1 MKEETNITAQ
11 TKQPEDKSNSGRVV
25 SYVPFNINGITLIE
39 GDCQTQML
47 SLPPFDWV
55 ITDPPFNADY
65 GFANDNMSEQD
76 FYRFTTKWI
85 RKAERLV
92 KQGLV
97 IIVDPKYCEP
107 FYKIVSLPY
116 HHTYTWFKRN
126 AMRGM
131 QGGFANKT
139 EIIVWTERK
148 PEKVEQFPNDVW
160 EIPLIPRDVDHPT
173 PKPIKLLELILRK
186 FTYEGETILDPFAG
200 SGSTLRAA
208 KELGRKATGIEI
220 NNNYCKTII
229 AELSQTEMFT

>member
-1 MKEETNITAQ
+1 MDEKIKTADQ
-11 TKQPEDKSNSGRVV
+11 DNNSGRVA
-25 SYVPFNINGITLIE
+25 SYVPFYKEDNIVLYNE
-39 GDCQTQML
+39 DCRTAMQAL
-47 SLPPFDWV
+47 RPVDWV

-65 GFANDNMSEQD
+65 GFENDNLSPQD
-76 FYRFTTKWI
+76 FYNFTVSWI

-92 KQGLV
+92 KEGLI

-148 PEKVEQFPNDVW
+148 PAKVEAFPNDVW
-160 EIPLIPRDVDHPT
+160 EIPLILQDVPHPT
-173 PKPIKLLELILRK
+173 PKPTKLMELILTK
-186 FTYEGETILDPFAG
+186 FTNEGETILDPFAG
-200 SGSTLRAA
+200 SGSTLRACLD
-208 KELGRKATGIEI
+208 LGRKATGIEI
-220 NNNYCKTII
+220 SKNYCEFIKTR
-229 AELSQTEMFT
+229 LSQTTMPFN